1 MSQSPTY
8 YNAEAVRRVLNWPMV
23 NEAVEAALKAVVAD
37 TEDSGGNNTTNTDAT
52 ATGTELAQ
60 GGSSSGTPY
69 VSQPAR
75 NFTQVGE
82 DSGKL
87 LLTMPAF
94 VGNYRLTAGG
104 AGGDAAEVSTLACKV
119 VTSFRGNNQRQ
130 PPLPNINANIL
141 LFNEETGELNAI
153 MAGTDITTWRTVS
166 ASLVATKHLY
176 FRRFGPRAEQQRQ
189 ISVAII
195 GCGVQGRMHAFGM
208 CANFRVQLLTLYN
221 RTTSRAIDLR
231 NDLQETFDR
240 DSSSC
245 VKKPDYILVCN
256 TTRDAL
262 ALADVVCVATYSR
275 SPLVTARELTDKRPV
290 HINGKLETRL
300 FRYSLQIDRVEGYCS
315 SKGSSPQK

>member
-23 NEAVEAALKAVVAD
+23 NEAVEAAIKAVVAD
-37 TEDSGGNNTTNTDAT
+37 TEGTGGNNTTNTD

-60 GGSSSGTPY
+60 GGSSSGKPY

-104 AGGDAAEVSTLACKV
+104 AGGDAAAVSTLACKL

-130 PPLPNINANIL
+130 PPLPNITANIL

-189 ISVAII
+189 INVAII
-195 GCGVQGRMHAFGM
+195 GCGVQGRMHASGM
-208 CANFRVQLLTLYN
+208 CANFRVKQLTLYN

-231 NDLQETFDR
+231 NDLLETFDR
-240 DSSSC
+240 DSNSC
-245 VKKPDYILVCN
+245 VQKPDKILVCN
-256 TTRDAL
+256 TPREAV
-262 ALADVVCVATYSR
+262 AQADVICVATYSR
-275 SPLVTARELTDKRPV
+275 GPLVTADDLSAKRPI
-290 HINGKLETRL
+290 HINGKLETFL
-300 FRYSLQIDRVEGYCS
+300 F
-315 SKGSSPQK
+315 